1 MADTALSEGG
11 DEDYR
16 ELVSH
21 VHVPGRKSPDAVY
34 RVTDA
39 RRPHS
44 DDQHS
49 RIVKYLVSMGVR
61 MVCLALAL
69 FVPSPWFWLC
79 LAGAVTLPYV
89 AVVIAN
95 AGVEQRPAPFERAE
109 QESLQL
115 GSGSRETDDQN
126 L

>member
-1 MADTALSEGG
+1 M
-11 DEDYR
+11 
-16 ELVSH
+16 SH
-21 VHVPGRKSPDAVY
+21 VHLPGRKAPEAVY

-49 RIVKYLVSMGVR
+49 RVVKYLVSMSVR

-79 LAGAVTLPYV
+79 VIGAVTLPYV

-95 AGVEQRPAPFERAE
+95 AGVEQRPAPFERAV
-109 QESLQL
+109 QEPLQL
-115 GSGSRETDDQN
+115 GGGSGDVDDRREPR
-126 L
+126 

>member
-1 MADTALSEGG
+1 MVS
-11 DEDYR
+11 
-16 ELVSH
+16 LVH
-21 VHVPGRKSPDAVY
+21 LPGRKSPDAVY

-49 RIVKYLVSMGVR
+49 RVVKYLVSMSLR

-79 LAGAVTLPYV
+79 LAGAVTLPYI

-95 AGVEQRPAPFERAE
+95 AGVEQRPAPFERAV
-109 QESLQL
+109 QEPLQL
-115 GSGSRETDDQN
+115 GSGGRETKN
-126 L
+126 RNGGG